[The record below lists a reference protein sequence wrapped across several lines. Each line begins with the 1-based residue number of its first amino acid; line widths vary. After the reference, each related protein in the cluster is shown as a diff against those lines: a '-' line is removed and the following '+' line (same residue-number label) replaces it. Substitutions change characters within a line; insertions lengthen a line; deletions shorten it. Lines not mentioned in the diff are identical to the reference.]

1 MGEVEEDTKKLLHED
16 SEDKETEQVKK
27 VDFLRGHCS
36 HLKIEEH
43 L

>member
-27 VDFLRGHCS
+27 VDFLRDYALAS
-36 HLKIEEH
+36 LQS
-43 L
+43 

>member
-27 VDFLRGHCS
+27 VDFLRECS
-36 HLKIEEH
+36 YHVYQ
-43 L
+43 